1 MITSTRSTGVA
12 QAVPVHPLIIHSFD
26 RTMARNFASLAFT
39 PAVKQL
45 QEQYGS
51 RSAYARMEQ
60 QVYQDGLTEN
70 EEAFIAERDSFYMAS
85 IGANGYPYIQ
95 HRGGPKGFVRAIDA
109 RTLAFV
115 DVQGNQQ
122 FISVGNISERPNVSL
137 IFMDYPHRTRLKVL
151 AKAEVVQL
159 ESRPGLVAELMTA
172 FKAKPERVLLLHV
185 EAYDWNCPQHITPR
199 FTQEELIEA
208 LASQRAYVEGLEREV
223 ASLKAAIAAR

>member
-1 MITSTRSTGVA
+1 
-12 QAVPVHPLIIHSFD
+12 
-26 RTMARNFASLAFT
+26 MARNFASLAFT

-51 RSAYARMEQ
+51 RSAYARMEK

-70 EEAFIAERDSFYMAS
+70 EQDFIAERDSFYMAS
-85 IGANGYPYIQ
+85 IGANGFPYIQ
-95 HRGGPKGFVRAIDA
+95 HRGGPKGFVQAIDA
-109 RTLAFV
+109 NTVAFV

-151 AKAEVVQL
+151 ARAEVVAL
-159 ESRPGLVAELMTA
+159 ESEPALVERLTPAG
-172 FKAKPERVLLLHV
+172 FKARPQRIIKLHV

-199 FTQEELIEA
+199 FTQEELVEA
-208 LASQRAYVEGLEREV
+208 LEAQREYVEGLQREV
-223 ASLKAAIAAR
+223 ERLTTALKAQS